1 MKYVIAAL
9 VVLCFGGSALAEEM
23 PTTATPDSVQ
33 KTQKQRVK
41 HKKKTKKA
49 SAAAASAS

>member
-41 HKKKTKKA
+41 HKKTKKA